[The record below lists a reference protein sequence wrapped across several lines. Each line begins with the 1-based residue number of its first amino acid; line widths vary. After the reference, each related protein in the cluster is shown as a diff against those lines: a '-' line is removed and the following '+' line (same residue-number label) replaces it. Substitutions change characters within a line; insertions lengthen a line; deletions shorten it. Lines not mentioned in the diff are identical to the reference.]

1 MVRATIKATMQEI
14 DNAVETLVRSFAMLD
29 DAPTPDDIPPSMEDI
44 VDESFGTF
52 SRGYVG
58 QGNHIQGDMAEII
71 GEKIE
76 KCLKELCPDKT
87 DEQCIEIRARFIKGL
102 ADYVAMTERHGQK

>member
-29 DAPTPDDIPPSMEDI
+29 DAPTPDDIPSSMEDI
-44 VDESFGTF
+44 THESFETF
-52 SRGYVG
+52 SRGYLGESAQV
-58 QGNHIQGDMAEII
+58 QGDMAEIV

-76 KCLKELCPDKT
+76 KRLKELHPEKP
-87 DEQCIEIRARFIKGL
+87 DEQCSEFTKKVIEGL
-102 ADYVAMTERHGQK
+102 AAWVALTEQNGQK